1 MNMNRQHTHKTW
13 SVLLLFALS
22 GIFLNAKAQLLYE
35 DDFSKEVNFSTSAY
49 ANYQNGIYH
58 IFAKKGRMVYDT
70 GHPLRDFVAEIK
82 TEFID
87 GDDKQGYGMFFRAK
101 DYENYYYFGIAANGN
116 FELGYYRNNKWFE
129 ICKWKKSSA
138 INLSGINFLRVACT
152 GAQIELFVNGLS
164 VGKFADKN
172 YSYGYLGIIAF
183 DDVHVHFDDLKV
195 YKAGTAL
202 DSKYNFAPEIPNT
215 EADYA
220 PDSRAYF
227 LDNFLNRTHHW
238 AQSEEVHYERG
249 YYNMAD
255 DNSGHYSWLSI
266 PQTDFVYEVNLKV
279 SKWQKNGSAGIQFR
293 MKDSDNCYGFF
304 ITEDSAFYL
313 EKSVRGTGT
322 VLVPHTPVRFDQSK
336 VQTLRVECQG
346 PHFKLFLNGTE
357 LAVAEDPENLF
368 QSETN
373 FGFYVS
379 KGMNANVLSVIILPV
394 PFSLR
399 LAAMD
404 LATSGCFWTSVIV
417 IGGLVFG
424 IHRSRKTKRQA
435 IQNQR
440 EKEIF
445 DMIKGKDGV
454 LSLGDVMFKYKIS
467 KKKAEDTVERITREY
482 GGSAQLNPDGG
493 LVYEFPDFMPS
504 EDKLRREIIEFAGM
518 RSGRLTVTDTANY
531 LKQDLNE
538 TEIILDKMVDG
549 KRIKKDVENEITYY
563 DFVEILSERKRK
575 K

>member
-1 MNMNRQHTHKTW
+1 MMSGLFMNAQ
-13 SVLLLFALS
+13 
-22 GIFLNAKAQLLYE
+22 AQLLYE

-49 ANYQNGIYH
+49 ANYQNGVYH

-87 GDDKQGYGMFFRAK
+87 GDDKQSYGMFFRAR

-116 FELGYYRNNKWFE
+116 FEFGYYKKNKWFE
-129 ICKWKKSSA
+129 ISKWKKTSS
-138 INLSGINFLRVACT
+138 INLSGINYLRVACT
-152 GAQIELFVNGLS
+152 GPHMELYINGQLA
-164 VGKFADKN
+164 GKFTDNN
-172 YSYGYLGIIAF
+172 YSAGYLGIVAF
-183 DDVHVHFDDLKV
+183 DEVHIHFDDLKV
-195 YKAGTAL
+195 YRAGTTV
-202 DSKYNFAPEIPNT
+202 DMKYAFTPETANT

-220 PDSRAYF
+220 QDSKAYF
-227 LDNFLNRTHHW
+227 LDNFLNRGHHW
-238 AQSEEVHYERG
+238 AQSEEVHYEKG

-255 DNSGHYSWLSI
+255 DNSGHYSWLSVS
-266 PQTDFVYEVNLKV
+266 QTDFIYEANLKV
-279 SKWQKNGSAGIQFR
+279 NKWQKNGTAGIQFR

-304 ITEDSAFYL
+304 ITEDSTFYL
-313 EKSVRGTGT
+313 EKSVRGTAT
-322 VLVPHTPVRFDQSK
+322 DLVPHTPVKFDKSQ

-346 PHFKLFLNGTE
+346 QTFKLFLNGTP
-357 LAVAEDPENLF
+357 LASAEDPENLF
-368 QSETN
+368 ENETN

-379 KGMNANVLSVIILPV
+379 KAVNVNVLSVKISPV
-394 PFSLR
+394 PFSLK
-399 LAAMD
+399 LAVWGV
-404 LATSGCFWTSVIV
+404 ATSWCFWASVMV
-417 IGGLVFG
+417 IGGLIFG
-424 IHRSRKTKRQA
+424 IYHSRKTKLRTV
-435 IQNQR
+435 QNQR

-467 KKKAEDTVERITREY
+467 KRKAEETVEKISKEY
-482 GGSAQLNPDGG
+482 GGSAQLNADGG

-504 EDKLRREIIEFAGM
+504 EDKLRREIITLAGM
-518 RSGRLTVTDTANY
+518 RRGRLTVTDTANH

-538 TEIILDKMVDG
+538 TEMILDKMVDG

-563 DFVEILSERKRK
+563 DFVEILSERKGK